1 MNIVSAR
8 FVARWFRVDRAGAA
22 ALLIGFL
29 LALRPG
35 VGDAQPI
42 DFGSADDPREQLQLV
57 WWRYQNSLDARSG
70 LSLIAD
76 HWRAG
81 VGLNLNLVTRSLTA
95 RLNGTARGGIY
106 GRYDPDTDEL
116 YDLVRLV
123 DFARYNPPR
132 ESRFYLR
139 AGTIDRMRLGTGHVV
154 NFFNSHVAW
163 DRRTVGVESM
173 IGGRVLDL
181 FAFTDNVLLDGVVA
195 GRAALRPMGWAQNLR
210 TRSLTVGL
218 NYVTDLGTQAT
229 DTRRMTAYNA
239 DLSINALPSGDIR
252 LVPFAS
258 FAWYPAFGTGMA
270 MGANVASDNFIDLAR
285 FRLRLALYYNG
296 RKFIPGYVG
305 SFYTVSNPE
314 ARILNAHR
322 YLVGEREIEY
332 EGVELE
338 HALGGNDF
346 ETELR
351 LLIFERFEFWY
362 YFRRHYGTQ
371 SLSEFHLRLFFHEP
385 RRLRIDAG
393 LDRGGLKGFLSLFND
408 LGDQTAL
415 VFGTHYRFAGPFW
428 AFVNARYSFEYVG
441 MGDDGKDRYLV
452 QRRFEPFVGIRFDF

>member
-1 MNIVSAR
+1 MSAR
-8 FVARWFRVDRAGAA
+8 FVTRWFRPDRVGAA
-22 ALLIGFL
+22 AVLAALILL
-29 LALRPG
+29 LAPAASR
-35 VGDAQPI
+35 AQPV

-57 WWRYQNSLDARSG
+57 WWRYQNSFDARTG
-70 LSLIAD
+70 LSLIAN

-81 VGLNLNLVTRSLTA
+81 AAMNLNLVTRSLTA
-95 RLNGTARGGIY
+95 RLNGTLRGGIY

-116 YDLVRLV
+116 YDLIRVV

-132 ESRFYLR
+132 TSRFYLR
-139 AGTIDRMRLGTGHVV
+139 AGSIDRMRLGTGHVV

-173 IGGRVLDL
+173 YGADVVDL
-181 FAFTDNVLLDGVVA
+181 FAFTDNIMLDGVVA
-195 GRAALRPMGWAQNLR
+195 GRLTFRPMAWAHNLR
-210 TRSLTVGL
+210 TRSLTVGA
-218 NYVTDLGTQAT
+218 NYVTDLS
-229 DTRRMTAYNA
+229 TREPGIQELTAYNV
-239 DLSINALPSGDIR
+239 DLSVNVLPQGDIR
-252 LVPFAS
+252 LVPFGS
-258 FAWYPAFGTGMA
+258 FAWYPEFGTGLA
-270 MGANVASDNFIDLAR
+270 VGANVESDNFIDLAR

-305 SFYTVSNPE
+305 SFYTVSNPG

-332 EGVELE
+332 EGVELKD
-338 HALGGNDF
+338 ALGGNDF
-346 ETELR
+346 ETDLR

-371 SLSEFHLRLFFHEP
+371 SLSEFHVRLFFHRP

-393 LDRGGLKGFLSLFND
+393 MDRGGLKGFFSLFND

-415 VFGTHYRFAGPFW
+415 VFATHYRMRGPFW
-428 AFVNARYSFEYVG
+428 AFVNARYTFEYVG
-441 MGDDGKDRYLV
+441 TGDDGRDRFLV